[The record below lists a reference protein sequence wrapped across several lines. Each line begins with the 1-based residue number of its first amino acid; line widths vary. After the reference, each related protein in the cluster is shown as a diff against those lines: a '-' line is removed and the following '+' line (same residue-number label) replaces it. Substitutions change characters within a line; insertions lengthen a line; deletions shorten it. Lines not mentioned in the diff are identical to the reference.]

1 MSKRRSLL
9 FIPGNS
15 PGMVQNAGVFDADS
29 VIFDLEDAVS
39 IDEKDAARDLVCSAL
54 KSLDFGETEKIV
66 RVNPMDTIWGASDV
80 FAIARVK
87 PHAILVPKAT
97 EEAIR
102 ECDEILSQVE
112 KEASWANGEIQL
124 IALLETAYG
133 VEFSSDIIRASSRIK
148 GVLLGGE
155 DFTAD
160 MEVKRTRSGEELSY
174 VRRRLSTLCK
184 ANKLN
189 FIDTPFADV
198 NDVEGLRADLNTAVE
213 MGATGKA
220 AINPRQVAEIHK
232 AFTPD
237 PKSIQWAREVVEA
250 WDEAQSINKGVFSLH
265 GKMIDAPVYNRAK
278 KVLEKIG

>member
-39 IDEKDAARDLVCSAL
+39 VDEKDAARDLVCSAL
-54 KSLDFGETEKIV
+54 EGLDFGETEKIV
-66 RVNPMDTIWGASDV
+66 RINPMDTVWGKIDAEAV
-80 FAIARVK
+80 AKVK

-97 EEAIR
+97 EEAVVA
-102 ECDEILSQVE
+102 CDEILSHIENEQ
-112 KEASWANGEIQL
+112 KWTQGEIQL
-124 IALLETAYG
+124 IALIETAYG
-133 VEFSSDIIRASSRIK
+133 VEFSSSIVNASSRVN

-160 MEVKRTRSGEELSY
+160 MEIERTRHGEELSF

-184 ANKLN
+184 ARKLH

-198 NDVEGLRADLNTAVE
+198 NDLEGLRLDLKTAIE

-220 AINPRQVAEIHK
+220 AINPRQVEEIHK

-237 PKSIQWAREVVEA
+237 LKSVQWAQEVVDA
-250 WDEAQSINKGVFSLH
+250 WDEAQLSNKGVFSLH

-278 KVLEKIG
+278 KLLDKIG